1 MDEIVKRAGLA
12 VLASM
17 MATTAFAYEDQWQP
31 STKTL
36 SAYVAEGYVL
46 SQPIVLHLS
55 PFDRVQYR
63 YYLTKGQLVAQC
75 TEDVTTRKSVVVDKV
90 LACTDLAVPFQ
101 K

>member
-1 MDEIVKRAGLA
+1 MNTIAKRAWL
-12 VLASM
+12 VILASM
-17 MATTAFAYEDQWQP
+17 SATTAFGYEDQWQP
-31 STKTL
+31 STKSL
-36 SAYVAEGYVL
+36 SAYVAEGYAL

-63 YYLTKGQLVAQC
+63 YYLTKGQLLAQC

-90 LACTDLAVPFQ
+90 LACADLAVPFQ

>member
-1 MDEIVKRAGLA
+1 MHTFTKRAGLA
-12 VLASM
+12 ILTSM
-17 MATTAFAYEDQWQP
+17 IATSAFAYEDQWQP
-31 STKTL
+31 STKSL

-63 YYLTKGQLVAQC
+63 YYLTKGQLLAQC
-75 TEDVTTRKSVVVDKV
+75 TEEVTTRKSVVVDKV
-90 LACTDLAVPFQ
+90 LACTDLVGPFQ

>member
-1 MDEIVKRAGLA
+1 MYGITKLIGLA
-12 VLASM
+12 VIASSL
-17 MATTAFAYEDQWQP
+17 ATTAFAYEDQWQP

-36 SAYVAEGYVL
+36 SAYVVEGYVL

-63 YYLTKGQLVAQC
+63 YYLTKGQAVAQC
-75 TEDVTTRKSVVVDKV
+75 TEDVTTRKAVVVDKV
-90 LACTDLAVPFQ
+90 LSCADLAAPFQ